1 MKRLLL
7 FLFAA
12 PLLTGCVAFLES
24 QEKLKETQA
33 LINVDFKG
41 SVRYDIQYADGLAF
55 NLYLPMDCS
64 KPAANTLFLFIHG
77 GGWTSGSKA
86 DGDAWS
92 RYFAASGYTAATLD
106 YSLQT
111 GMATPSIDQM
121 IEEIHQCIRRVIAVS
136 AESGIELTQMVVNGY
151 SAGACLA
158 LLYSYREE
166 PELPVRFVITES
178 APVSFDPSTWE
189 DGVHWYVNFT
199 TGVDGSDKGAAAWL
213 SKMSGQVV
221 TPQMIADGNARPVWE
236 RISPVDQL
244 KASATP
250 TLLGYGLT
258 DGVVPS
264 GHKDL
269 IVKRLEET
277 GTPYEYVL
285 FPHSGHALAYDIDC
299 QKAFIGLVSM
309 YCDKYLWD

>member
-7 FLFAA
+7 LILAA
-12 PLLTGCVAFLES
+12 PLLSGCVAFLES
-24 QEKLKETQA
+24 QEKLKETQS

-41 SVRYDIQYADGLAF
+41 AVKRDIPYADGLAF
-55 NLYLPMDCS
+55 DLYLPVDCS
-64 KPAANTLFLFIHG
+64 KPAAKTLFFFIHG

-86 DGDAWS
+86 DGEAWS
-92 RYFAASGYTAATLD
+92 RFFAATGYTAASLD

-111 GMATPSIDQM
+111 RKATPSIDQM
-121 IEEIHQCIRRVIAVS
+121 VEEIHQCIRKVIAVS
-136 AESGIELTQMVVNGY
+136 AENGISLTQMVVNGY

-178 APVSFDPSTWE
+178 SPVSFNPSTWE
-189 DGVHWYVNFT
+189 NGVHWYVNFT

-213 SKMSGQVV
+213 SKMSGQDV
-221 TPQMIADGNARPVWE
+221 TPRMIADGSARPVWE
-236 RISPVDQL
+236 KISPVDQL
-244 KASATP
+244 KAGAPP

-258 DGVVPS
+258 DGVVPR

-269 IVKRLEET
+269 IMSKLKET
-277 GTPYEYVL
+277 GTHYDYVP
-285 FPHSGHALAYDIDC
+285 FPNSGHALAYDIDC
-299 QKAFIGLVSM
+299 QKVFLGLVSH
-309 YCDKYLWD
+309 YCELYL

>member
-1 MKRLLL
+1 MKHLLL
-7 FLFAA
+7 LILAA
-12 PLLTGCVAFLES
+12 ASLMTGCVAFLES
-24 QEKLKETQA
+24 QEKLKETQL

-41 SVRYDIQYADGLAF
+41 TIRRDIQYADGLAF
-55 NLYLPMDCS
+55 DLYLPVDCS
-64 KPAANTLFLFIHG
+64 KPAANTLFFFIHG

-92 RYFAASGYTAATLD
+92 RFFAASGYTAATLD

-111 GMATPSIDQM
+111 GKATPSIDQM
-121 IEEIHQCIRRVIAVS
+121 IEEIHQCIRKVIAVS
-136 AESGIELTQMVVNGY
+136 AENGVTLSQMVVNGY

-178 APVSFDPSTWE
+178 APVSFNPSTWE

-199 TGVDGSDKGAAAWL
+199 TGVDGSDKGAAVWL
-213 SKMSGQVV
+213 SKMSGKDV
-221 TPQMIADGNARPVWE
+221 TPRMIADGSARPVWE
-236 RISPVDQL
+236 KISPVDQL
-244 KASATP
+244 KAGAPP

-258 DGVVPS
+258 DGVVPR

-269 IVKRLEET
+269 ILGKLKET
-277 GTPYEYVL
+277 GTHYDYVP
-285 FPHSGHALAYDIDC
+285 FPNSGHALAYDIDC
-299 QKAFIGLVSM
+299 QKAFLDLVAH
-309 YCDKYLWD
+309 YRDLFL